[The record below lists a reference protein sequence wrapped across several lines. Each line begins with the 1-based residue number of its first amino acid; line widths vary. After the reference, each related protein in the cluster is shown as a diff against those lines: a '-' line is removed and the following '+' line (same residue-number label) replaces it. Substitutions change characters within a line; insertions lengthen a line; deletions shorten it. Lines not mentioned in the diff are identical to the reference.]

1 MYLTRNQAYRKVSGV
16 RIPASPPIR
25 SSESS
30 HPPRWLFFVGY
41 SRVGAMVLA
50 NCERLVHRHAFFCN
64 FLDAAVP
71 YTLSE
76 FLREIIGKVCKLSMV
91 SRDKPRC
98 SVVR

>member
-1 MYLTRNQAYRKVSGV
+1 
-16 RIPASPPIR
+16 
-25 SSESS
+25 
-30 HPPRWLFFVGY
+30 
-41 SRVGAMVLA
+41 MVLA
-50 NCERLVHRHAFFCN
+50 KCKRLLPRHTFFRN

-91 SRDKPRC
+91 SPDKLRR